1 MARAVQ
7 ILIKL
12 SAGEI
17 SAVLVSF
24 PSGLLSSEDKFY
36 TLSFGFI
43 PIMPRNPRKSC
54 NKAPGK
60 KATQFK
66 RGIRPRLSS
75 TLSATPHA
83 PGNQSPESPDIQP
96 TERLTVQEA
105 SDVLSIRGK
114 NTSEADKTTG
124 LPYKLRPRLE
134 KEENT
139 QENDYNDENCI
150 INIGKMTQL
159 IGHMHGIMC
168 NQPKITTKITR
179 RIGLCI
185 FLSLECAS
193 CGYKSPSMPMSE
205 TTKPPKGPA
214 AGALNDML
222 TLSVLKSKIGIED
235 ASNLLTCLNVRT
247 PCKTTLQRKLN
258 RMAENAVH
266 VNEKQMVENQ
276 KYVARVMSLA
286 GENQSADF
294 QFDVAYTCRPQGGCE
309 KAAQSFGALIEH
321 TTTRKLPVAIATAN
335 KHCRKKGCKHLDCAK
350 NFPSD
355 ASIASSER
363 VLLHQSLDTVERV
376 GQLKIGSITTDAGT
390 QSSKA
395 IRDYYSDRSSPA
407 PLHYKCLVHKL
418 RALIKHLRQLNLKS
432 IPKGQDKVAYLR
444 KLATSIR
451 GRVRLELIT
460 AKKHSRDTND
470 FIRLAR
476 PAIDNITKCFSG
488 NHRLCPEVSKVCTNL
503 VHQQYSHLPYG
514 TPLKLTGEDLEA
526 VQLKISNLFSENG
539 LREVGKLYS
548 TNMCESLNSA
558 MFHYAPKAGCWTRNF
573 TALCHSATHS
583 RTLGPGRATMHL
595 AKAAGLTIKR
605 SSVMFK
611 ILAAKDRLR
620 RYHRLRRASAKYKQ
634 ARHYH
639 RKRKM
644 NRSLFTESLYSS
656 ENACSSSAADHNY
669 GLSQ

>member
-1 MARAVQ
+1 MARAIQ

-17 SAVLVSF
+17 SAVQVSF
-24 PSGLLSSEDKFY
+24 ASGLLSSEDSFL
-36 TLSFGFI
+36 TLSLGFI
-43 PIMPRNPRKSC
+43 PIMLRRLKKSC
-54 NKAPGK
+54 NKATGK

-66 RGIRPRLSS
+66 RGIRS
-75 TLSATPHA
+75 TLSQTSSATSHS
-83 PGNQSPESPDIQP
+83 PGNQSPESSDSQP
-96 TERLTVQEA
+96 MVRLTVQEA
-105 SDVLSIRGK
+105 SDLLSIRAN
-114 NTSEADKTTG
+114 NTYGADKTTG
-124 LPYKLRPRLE
+124 LPYKLRPRPE
-134 KEENT
+134 K
-139 QENDYNDENCI
+139 QENIRENECNDENFI
-150 INIGKMTQL
+150 INIGKMSQL
-159 IGHMHGIMC
+159 IGHMHGIVC
-168 NQPKITTKITR
+168 KQPKISTTITK

-185 FLSLECAS
+185 YVSLECAN

-205 TTKPPKGPA
+205 TTKPPRGPP

-222 TLSVLKSKIGIED
+222 ILSVLKSKIGIDD
-235 ASNLLTCLNVRT
+235 ASNLLTCLNIRT
-247 PCKTTLQRKLN
+247 PCKTTLQRKMN

-266 VNEKQMVENQ
+266 VNEKQMLENQ

-286 GENQSADF
+286 GENESADL

-335 KHCRKKGCKHLDCAK
+335 KHCKKKGCKHLDCTK

-363 VLLHQSLDTVERV
+363 ILLHQSLDTVDRA
-376 GQLKIGSITTDAGT
+376 GHLKIGSITTDAGT
-390 QSSKA
+390 QTSKA
-395 IRDYYSDRSSPA
+395 IRDYYNDRSRPA
-407 PLHYKCLVHKL
+407 PPHYKCLVHKL

-451 GRVRLELIT
+451 GRVRLELIN
-460 AKKHSRDTND
+460 ANKQSRDIND

-488 NHRLCPEVSKVCTNL
+488 NHRLCPELSKVCPNT
-503 VHQQYSHLPYG
+503 VHQKYSHLPYG
-514 TPLKLTGEDLEA
+514 TPLKLSGEDLEA
-526 VQLKISNLFSENG
+526 VKLKISNLFSENG
-539 LREVGKLYS
+539 LREVARLYS

-558 MFHYAPKAGCWTRNF
+558 VFHYAPKAGCWTRNF

-583 RTLGPGRATMHL
+583 RTLGPGQSTLYL
-595 AKAAGLTIKR
+595 AKAAGLSIKR

-611 ILAAKDRLR
+611 ILTAKDRIR

-634 ARHYH
+634 ARHYY

-644 NRSLFTESLYSS
+644 NRTLFTESLYSS
-656 ENACSSSAADHNY
+656 ENASSSSAADHNY
-669 GLSQ
+669 GLSH